1 MLVEPPSHQLK
12 IPTCTADGMKTPTSC
27 SKQSYMEPTSSIRI
41 HFSKRTNRD
50 FSILI
55 NNQIAENNANSI
67 NWGGVSGVA
76 VYRDYIVMIQGDNM
90 EGKCYITITFQP
102 KFESRDEQFHATLI
116 ALEVFKLSNPDNN
129 LAGAG
134 LIPELQH
141 SNSTPESK
149 KSKPSYHTNLISTVL
164 IAKLALLNVAVYTLI
179 KFSDSSSRRN
189 MGSSLVE
196 DQCRQVYKGS
206 IDSGATVVA
215 IKRLKTD
222 TWQGETE
229 FQTEI
234 KMLSKLRHVHLV
246 LLIGYCNDGEERI
259 LVYKY
264 ITKGTLAD
272 HIYKANTHGRANPPL
287 PWELRLKVSIGAAR
301 GLCYLHSRHRIIHRD
316 IKSSNILLDDNWV
329 AKISDFGLSKMGPSN
344 DSCSHL
350 TTNVKVTYGYL
361 DPQYL
366 LTRLRF
372 IHSTVQQA
380 MLHRDLKSTNIWS
393 DENWIPKGSGW
404 GLSKKKG
411 INQVQSIIRSNW
423 GHLDSD
429 YVHGKS

>member
-1 MLVEPPSHQLK
+1 
-12 IPTCTADGMKTPTSC
+12 
-27 SKQSYMEPTSSIRI
+27 MEPTSSIRI

-50 FSILI
+50 FSVLI

-196 DQCRQVYKGS
+196 DQCRQFSIAEIRLATNSFDTKFQIGSGGYGRVYKGS

-350 TTNVKVTYGYL
+350 TTNVKGTYGYL
-361 DPQYL
+361 DPQFL
-366 LTRLRF
+366 LTRKLTKNADVYSFGVVLFEVLPGRPTVNKRHHEEQ
-372 IHSTVQQA
+372 HSLAGWV
-380 MLHRDLKSTNIWS
+380 LHC
-393 DENWIPKGSGW
+393 
-404 GLSKKKG
+404 
-411 INQVQSIIRSNW
+411 IRE
-423 GHLDSD
+423 
-429 YVHGKS
+429 GKVD